1 MLQPFE
7 VKSESLSET
16 GHSFAFNGNIVN
28 TDILAAE
35 LRADG
40 FVFEHTPLLDTE
52 VLKFMILKKVREGVT
67 DLKEILEYIHNKIDG
82 CCNIILINKE

>member
-7 VKSESLSET
+7 VKGGDLAET

-28 TDILAAE
+28 ADILAEE
-35 LRADG
+35 LKGEG
-40 FVFEHTPLLDTE
+40 FVFEHTPILDTE

-67 DLKEILEYIHNKIDG
+67 GLKEILEYIHNKIDG
-82 CCNIILINKE
+82 CCNIILITKE